1 MSSFVEELRRRH
13 VVRVATAYAVTSWLI
28 LQSVDVVF
36 PILGLDEALGRP
48 ILAIL
53 LVGFPI
59 ALVLTW
65 YFEITPEGI
74 KRDRQVRES
83 SLPRPTGRTLDRIII
98 VVLVFAVGLLLF
110 DKLVLQKPAR
120 QAPAAQLTSIAVLP
134 FVNGSGQAE
143 NEYFSDGL
151 TETLMYMLSQL
162 PELRVAARTSVFSFK
177 DRDEDVREIAR
188 QLDVAA
194 VLLGSVQRSGSA
206 VRIFAQLVEAQSG
219 TTLWSANFDHDV
231 DDIFAVQDEIARN
244 VANALQRTLLAAVA
258 GDESIQGL
266 TTSNPLAYEKYL
278 LGLEQKNIASYASLP
293 LAEGLFEEAL
303 SLDPGF
309 VEATVELA
317 SSYLLQGE
325 TGMLDPRQVQDR
337 VLPLLEPVLEADRD
351 NGRAFGLL
359 ATLEWQ
365 AAVQAFGPAGR
376 PTQLTERALRYAN
389 ELAPNDTDIYSAL
402 ATAASAASR
411 HAEALVWIDRGL
423 KVDPLSARLH
433 LMRGRVLLGPLDR
446 PADAAAAFAEGRKA
460 APRWSAVTLASGDAE
475 FAQNRFAEGFGW
487 YLRAIELD
495 PQDHELPAVTAER
508 YYDLGLDGAGDDM
521 LRRAR
526 ALAPREA
533 RKEARTSG
541 VELGRLLRTRD
552 HERAAVLA
560 EQMLRDDVENR
571 GEAFDAAAIGY
582 ASSMLALGRPQ
593 AVVDLF
599 ESIRPGI
606 GVPGGRL
613 RGAKESRMQFVL
625 VQVFKATGALEQA
638 AVLLEDLTALADET
652 APGWR
657 DDPYTMANVAL
668 AGDDGEAALAYA
680 LEDLGRPL
688 GRQMDWRRKYRD
700 VVWLEPLLTQPR
712 IAARLQELDAETDA
726 ARDEVR
732 AMLAER
738 SASLSAR

>member
-1 MSSFVEELRRRH
+1 

-48 ILAIL
+48 ILAVL

-120 QAPAAQLTSIAVLP
+120 PGPAVQLTSIAVLP

-177 DRDEDVREIAR
+177 DKDEDVREIAR
-188 QLDVAA
+188 QLDVAT

-206 VRIFAQLVEAQSG
+206 VRIFAQLVEAGSG
-219 TTLWSANFDHDV
+219 TTLWSANFDRDV
-231 DDIFAVQDEIARN
+231 DNIFAVQDEIAKN
-244 VANALQRTLLAAVA
+244 VANALQQTLLGAVPEE
-258 GDESIQGL
+258 ESMLGL
-266 TTSNPLAYEKYL
+266 ATSNPRAYEKYL

-293 LAEGLFEEAL
+293 LAAGLFKEAL

-325 TGMLDPRQVQDR
+325 TGILDPRQVQDR
-337 VLPLLEPVLEADRD
+337 VLPLLEPVLDTDPE

-365 AAVQAFGPAGR
+365 AAVMVFGPAGK

-389 ELAPNDTDIYSAL
+389 ELAPNDTDIYFAL
-402 ATAASAASR
+402 ATAASTASR
-411 HAEALVWIDRGL
+411 NAEALAWIDEGL

-433 LMRGRVLLGPLDR
+433 LMRGRLLLGPLER
-446 PADAAAAFAEGRKA
+446 PEDAAAAFAEGRDA
-460 APRWSAVTLASGDAE
+460 APRWTAVTYASGDAA
-475 FAQNRFAEGFGW
+475 FAQNHFAEGFEW

-495 PQDHELPAVTAER
+495 PQDHELPAQTAVL
-508 YYDLGLDGAGDDM
+508 YYRLGLDAEGDEM
-521 LRRAR
+521 LQLAR
-526 ALAPREA
+526 ALAPQEPWTRSA
-533 RKEARTSG
+533 
-541 VELGRLLRTRD
+541 ELGQQLRAGNY
-552 HERAAVLA
+552 ERAAGLA

-571 GEAFDAAAIGY
+571 GEAFAAAAVAY
-582 ASSMLALGRPQ
+582 TSSMLSLGRPG

-599 ESIRPGI
+599 EEIRPGI
-606 GVPGGRL
+606 SVPGRQQ
-613 RGAKESRMQFVL
+613 RGTKELPMQFTL
-625 VQVFKATGALEQA
+625 VHVFNALGEPDRAGAL
-638 AVLLEDLTALADET
+638 LGNLEAFADVA

-657 DDPYTMANVAL
+657 RDPYILATVAI
-668 AGDDGEAALAYA
+668 ARGDPEAAATHA
-680 LEDLGRPL
+680 LEDLDRAL
-688 GRQMDWRRKYRD
+688 GRQMDWRDRYRH
-700 VVWLEPLLTQPR
+700 VSWLKPVIEDER
-712 IAARLQELDAETDA
+712 VAARLRKLDAETDA

-732 AMLAER
+732 RMLAER
-738 SASLSAR
+738 PARSP

>member
-48 ILAIL
+48 ILAVL

-120 QAPAAQLTSIAVLP
+120 PGPAVQLTSIAVLP

-177 DRDEDVREIAR
+177 DKDEDVREIAR
-188 QLDVAA
+188 QLDVAT

-206 VRIFAQLVEAQSG
+206 VRIFAQLVEAGSG
-219 TTLWSANFDHDV
+219 TTLWSANFDRDV
-231 DDIFAVQDEIARN
+231 DNIFAVQDEIAKN
-244 VANALQRTLLAAVA
+244 VANALQQTLLGAVPEE
-258 GDESIQGL
+258 ESMLGL
-266 TTSNPLAYEKYL
+266 ATSNPRAYEKYL

-293 LAEGLFEEAL
+293 LAAGLFKEAL

-325 TGMLDPRQVQDR
+325 TGILDPRQVQDR
-337 VLPLLEPVLEADRD
+337 VLPLLEPVLDTDPE

-365 AAVQAFGPAGR
+365 AAVMVFGPAGK

-389 ELAPNDTDIYSAL
+389 ELAPNDTDIYFAL
-402 ATAASAASR
+402 ATAASTASR
-411 HAEALVWIDRGL
+411 NAEALAWIDEGL

-433 LMRGRVLLGPLDR
+433 LMRGRLLLGPLER
-446 PADAAAAFAEGRKA
+446 PEDAAAAFAEGRDA
-460 APRWSAVTLASGDAE
+460 APRWTAVTYASGDAA
-475 FAQNRFAEGFGW
+475 FAQNHFAEGFEW

-495 PQDHELPAVTAER
+495 PQDHELPAQTAVL
-508 YYDLGLDGAGDDM
+508 YYRLGLDAEGDEM
-521 LRRAR
+521 LQLAR
-526 ALAPREA
+526 ALAPQEPWTRSA
-533 RKEARTSG
+533 
-541 VELGRLLRTRD
+541 ELGQQLRAGNY
-552 HERAAVLA
+552 ERAAGLA

-571 GEAFDAAAIGY
+571 GEAFAAAAVAY
-582 ASSMLALGRPQ
+582 TSSMLSLGRPG

-599 ESIRPGI
+599 EEIRPGI
-606 GVPGGRL
+606 SVPGRQQ
-613 RGAKESRMQFVL
+613 RGTKELPMQFTL
-625 VQVFKATGALEQA
+625 VHVFNALGEPDRAGAL
-638 AVLLEDLTALADET
+638 LGNLEAFADVA

-657 DDPYTMANVAL
+657 RDPYILATVAI
-668 AGDDGEAALAYA
+668 ARGDPEAAATHA
-680 LEDLGRPL
+680 LEDLDRAL
-688 GRQMDWRRKYRD
+688 GRQMDWRDRYRH
-700 VVWLEPLLTQPR
+700 VSWLKPVIEDER
-712 IAARLQELDAETDA
+712 VAARLRKLDAETDA

-732 AMLAER
+732 RMLAER
-738 SASLSAR
+738 PARSP

>member
-53 LVGFPI
+53 LVGFPV

-74 KRDRQVRES
+74 KRDRQVREG
-83 SLPRPTGRTLDRIII
+83 SLPRPTGRTLDRVII

-120 QAPAAQLTSIAVLP
+120 QTPAAQLTSIAVLP

-188 QLDVAA
+188 QLDVAT

-206 VRIFAQLVEAQSG
+206 VRIFAQLVESQSG

-244 VANALQRTLLAAVA
+244 VANALQQTLLADAG
-258 GDESIQGL
+258 GDESIQVV
-266 TTSNPLAYEKYL
+266 TTSNPQAYEKYL
-278 LGLEQKNIASYASLP
+278 RGLKEKNTASYASLP
-293 LAEGLFEEAL
+293 LAEGLFKEAL
-303 SLDPGF
+303 ALDPGF

-325 TGMLDPRQVQDR
+325 TGMLDSRQVQDR

-351 NGRAFGLL
+351 HGRAFGLL

-365 AAVQAFGPAGR
+365 AAVQAYGPAGR

-389 ELAPNDTDIYSAL
+389 ELAPNDTDIFSAL
-402 ATAASAASR
+402 AIAASAASR
-411 HAEALVWIDRGL
+411 HAEALVWIDEGL

-446 PADAAAAFAEGRKA
+446 PGDAAAAFATGREE
-460 APRWSAVTLASGDAE
+460 APLWSAVTLASGDAA
-475 FAQNRFAEGFGW
+475 FAQNRFAEGFDW

-508 YYDLGLDGAGDDM
+508 YYDLGLDGAGDEM
-521 LRRAR
+521 LRRAQ
-526 ALAPREA
+526 ALAPQEA
-533 RKEARTSG
+533 WTRS
-541 VELGRLLRTRD
+541 VELGRLVRARN
-552 HERAAVLA
+552 HEDAAVLA

-571 GEAFDAAAIGY
+571 GDAFNAAAIGY
-582 ASSMLALGRPQ
+582 ASSMLALDRPQ

-606 GVPGGRL
+606 SLPGSQL
-613 RGAKESRMQFVL
+613 RGAKESRLQFAL
-625 VQVFKATGALEQA
+625 VQVFKAMGSAEQA
-638 AVLLEDLTALADET
+638 AALLEDLTAFADET

-657 DDPYTMANVAL
+657 DDHYVMANVAL
-668 AGDDGEAALAYA
+668 AGNDQQAALTHA

-688 GRQMDWRRKYRD
+688 GRQMDWRSRYRD

-712 IAARLQELDAETDA
+712 IAARLEELDAETDA

-732 AMLAER
+732 IMLAER
-738 SASLSAR
+738 SASLPAP